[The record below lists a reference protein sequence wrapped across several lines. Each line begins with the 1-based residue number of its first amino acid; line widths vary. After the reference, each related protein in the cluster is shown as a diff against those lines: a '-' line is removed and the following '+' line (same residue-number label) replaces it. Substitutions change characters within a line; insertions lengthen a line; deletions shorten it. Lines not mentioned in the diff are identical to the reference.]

1 MVNFHPSS
9 TIRRT
14 VPIAELTER
23 RTKEPYMPDSLRITV
38 DDVRKRMEAGEEF
51 IFVDTRNP
59 QAWSQSDVKLPKAI
73 RVPLDSLDE
82 NLSKIPKDRPIVTYC
97 T

>member
-1 MVNFHPSS
+1 
-9 TIRRT
+9 
-14 VPIAELTER
+14 
-23 RTKEPYMPDSLRITV
+23 MPDSLRIV
-38 DDVRKRMEAGEEF
+38 VGDLRKRMEAGED
-51 IFVDTRNP
+51 FVLIDTRNP
-59 QAWSQSDVKLPKAI
+59 QAWSQSDVKLPEAI